1 MGDGSGRDG
10 RDDGPAYYAT
20 GAHTRWRDV
29 RAILHPPYTAW
40 HLSYVVIGSVIGPRI
55 NWNIL
60 AATVVAFFLAV
71 GVAAHAL
78 DELSGR
84 PLDTHLPR
92 PLLLAAAIA
101 GLGGA
106 ALIGLAGLE
115 RLGPW
120 LGLFIVVGV
129 ALVLAYNLEL
139 FGGFVHND
147 VGFALAWGAFPVLT
161 AVFAQ
166 QRALP
171 PSSWAL
177 ALAAALLAAAQR
189 SLSTPVR
196 RLRRHAISVQ
206 GQLVLDSGDFVPI
219 DRVHLLLPLEHALRF
234 LSWAM
239 VSLALALVLARLA
252 H

>member
-1 MGDGSGRDG
+1 MVGDAPG
-10 RDDGPAYYAT
+10 DGPAYYAT

-40 HLSYVVIGSVIGPRI
+40 HLSYVAVGSVIGPRV
-55 NWNIL
+55 NWSIL
-60 AATVVAFFLAV
+60 AATVLAFFLAV

-78 DELSGR
+78 DELNGR
-84 PLDTHLPR
+84 PLGTHLPQ
-92 PLLLAAAIA
+92 PLLVAAAIA

-106 ALIGLAGLE
+106 ALIGVAGLE

-120 LGLFIVVGV
+120 LGVFIVVGV

-139 FGGFVHND
+139 WGGLVHND

-166 QRALP
+166 QGSLP
-171 PSSWAL
+171 PSAWAL

-196 RLRRHAISVQ
+196 RLRRHVTSVH
-206 GQLVLDSGDFVPI
+206 GQLVLDNGDVVRI
-219 DRVHLLLPLEHALRF
+219 DRAHLLAPLEKALRF
-234 LSWAM
+234 LSWTV
-239 VSLALALVLARLA
+239 VSLAFALVLARLV

>member
-1 MGDGSGRDG
+1 MDEALGDQLG
-10 RDDGPAYYAT
+10 DGPAYYAT

-40 HLSYVVIGSVIGPRI
+40 HLSYVVIGSVVGPRVS
-55 NWNIL
+55 WSIL
-60 AATVVAFFLAV
+60 AATVLAFFLAV

-84 PLDTHLPR
+84 PLGTHLPQA
-92 PLLLAAAIA
+92 LLIAAAIT

-106 ALIGLAGLE
+106 ALIGVAGLE

-120 LGLFIVVGV
+120 FGVFVVVGV

-139 FGGFVHND
+139 FGGLVHND
-147 VGFALAWGAFPVLT
+147 GGFALAWGAFPVLT

-166 QRALP
+166 QHTLP

-196 RLRRHAISVQ
+196 RLRRDAASVH
-206 GQLVLDSGDFVPI
+206 GHLVLDSGDVVRI
-219 DRVHLLLPLEHALRF
+219 DRAHILAPLEKALRL
-234 LSWAM
+234 LSWAV
-239 VSLALALVLARLA
+239 VSLAFALVLARLV